1 VRRWEGGARD
11 LMLKHTLGVEG
22 EALFVAD
29 LDEGFLSP

>member
-1 VRRWEGGARD
+1 
-11 LMLKHTLGVEG
+11 MLKHALGVEG